1 MTIKQKTKS
10 SSKHITVEAIAERLG
25 MSAMT
30 VSRALNNRP
39 NVNRKTKERVLVAAK
54 KYGYV
59 PNQIARS
66 LAIRKTET
74 IGVVVPEITHSFFPE
89 VIRGIEEAVY
99 AAGYHL
105 ILTHSAEDYNREL
118 DGVNTLQSKRVDGML
133 ISIAQTVTD
142 HSIYKETI
150 RLGIPIVFFDRVVR
164 NIGASCVSIDDENCC
179 TMITE
184 HLIGHGYKS
193 IAHLSGP
200 TRVSIG
206 KERLAGFRKAL
217 KLHGLELKPEFVV
230 QSGFHEKGGY
240 MAMEKLL
247 QLPPDERPRA
257 VVAVNDPVAFGAM
270 KAIQEHHFRI
280 PQDIAIVGMSD
291 DVRGKTCFNSTDYN
305 QAAGLRDWQDCSN
318 DSYLR
323 DRRKIKTGG
332 KHNHRNGIK
341 RSEFLRLRD

>member
-105 ILTHSAEDYNREL
+105 ILTHSAEDYNRTRWREY
-118 DGVNTLQSKRVDGML
+118 
-133 ISIAQTVTD
+133 IAV
-142 HSIYKETI
+142 KE
-150 RLGIPIVFFDRVVR
+150 G
-164 NIGASCVSIDDENCC
+164 
-179 TMITE
+179 
-184 HLIGHGYKS
+184 
-193 IAHLSGP
+193 
-200 TRVSIG
+200 
-206 KERLAGFRKAL
+206 
-217 KLHGLELKPEFVV
+217 
-230 QSGFHEKGGY
+230 
-240 MAMEKLL
+240 
-247 QLPPDERPRA
+247 
-257 VVAVNDPVAFGAM
+257 
-270 KAIQEHHFRI
+270 
-280 PQDIAIVGMSD
+280 
-291 DVRGKTCFNSTDYN
+291 
-305 QAAGLRDWQDCSN
+305 
-318 DSYLR
+318 
-323 DRRKIKTGG
+323 
-332 KHNHRNGIK
+332 
-341 RSEFLRLRD
+341 